1 MKDLLTSLRASNE
14 TYNSMKHSARAV
26 IRRAEIP
33 LLAVIVLY
41 KAATNLLFVPLMQQ
55 LWSLTLR
62 FAPMHYLSNN
72 NASDIFSSP
81 AIILCITLIAIL
93 TAFWALYEFSVLL
106 HGLDLARKGETI
118 RLPALL
124 RPSLAD
130 IRHAFLPQNWLVL
143 VYSAVLIPFT
153 NFFLA
158 YNYITQ
164 LAVPEYIMGVIQA
177 NSRYYLL
184 YLAVGA
190 ALLFLCVSWVLV
202 LPLFV
207 LERKSLWQ
215 SVKESFCCI
224 RRRVFRAF
232 LLLLRWNL
240 SVVLRSLLLTAAVAV
255 PLYGIIIAVGLQSTQ
270 AMFALSRAALAIEMP
285 FFQFLI
291 DCAITMAQCTILAML
306 HCRLR
311 ESLPFEPEPVQSGK
325 HHRSTGRLLLGASV
339 AGATLLTFAL
349 AFCYLA
355 LPRDD
360 ELLSM
365 LGGVAPVVTAH
376 RGYSAAAPE
385 NTLPAF
391 QLAIDQGCEWAELD
405 VQMTRD
411 GVVMVTHDTSLR
423 RCTGRNENIYD
434 LTYNEVRKLDAGR
447 WFGQKYT
454 GAKVPTL
461 EEVLDLCKGKIQL
474 NIEIKP
480 NAATP
485 ELEAETIRII
495 REKGFAQDCTITSQS
510 YETLCKVK
518 ELAPEILIRLWA
530 CGGSLWDN
538 YHRPTFHTKEN
549 RMAFESIL
557 QTIGYIPQQDMNRS
571 ITQTV
576 DDFCAGRTAMLIT
589 YSEFAYGINRRVKE
603 NVSGR
608 VAASMIPGKTPASVG
623 WNLGLNPFSTHRDAV
638 FQFFSWLCSSDTNLY
653 LTILNGA
660 SASMEPYHNSELLKL
675 YPWLSSTEESLHHSR
690 RRNSPYRK
698 NRLIIPV
705 EQIER
710 ILCQA
715 LRSVYQGNTSI
726 EEALREAQKEADHLF
741 RMYGY
746 PTVHEIFRK

>member
-14 TYNSMKHSARAV
+14 TYNSMKHSARAI

-124 RPSLAD
+124 RTSLAD

-158 YNYITQ
+158 CNYITQ
-164 LAVPEYIMGVIQA
+164 LAVPEYIIGVIRA

-184 YLAVGA
+184 YLAAGA

-311 ESLPFEPEPVQSGK
+311 ESLPSEPEPVQSGK

-411 GVVMVTHDTSLR
+411 G
-423 RCTGRNENIYD
+423 
-434 LTYNEVRKLDAGR
+434 
-447 WFGQKYT
+447 
-454 GAKVPTL
+454 
-461 EEVLDLCKGKIQL
+461 
-474 NIEIKP
+474 
-480 NAATP
+480 
-485 ELEAETIRII
+485 AETIRII

-518 ELAPEILIRLWA
+518 ELAPEIR
-530 CGGSLWDN
+530 
-538 YHRPTFHTKEN
+538 T
-549 RMAFESIL
+549 
-557 QTIGYIPQQDMNRS
+557 GYILALGVGSYYDLP
-571 ITQTV
+571 
-576 DDFCAGRTAMLIT
+576 
-589 YSEFAYGINRRVKE
+589 
-603 NVSGR
+603 
-608 VAASMIPGKTPASVG
+608 AA
-623 WNLGLNPFSTHRDAV
+623 D
-638 FQFFSWLCSSDTNLY
+638 FFSVQSTFITSGMVQQIHKRSK
-653 LTILNGA
+653 TI
-660 SASMEPYHNSELLKL
+660 SAWTVNREEDASELLSIGVDDLITDKPDMIQQL
-675 YPWLSSTEESLHHSR
+675 LSEDADLDNSLVLLRDFIRDLFAPSDVDEPTPEE
-690 RRNSPYRK
+690 
-698 NRLIIPV
+698 
-705 EQIER
+705 E
-710 ILCQA
+710 
-715 LRSVYQGNTSI
+715 TI
-726 EEALREAQKEADHLF
+726 EEAIEDPDELLDAS
-741 RMYGY
+741 
-746 PTVHEIFRK
+746 

>member
-1 MKDLLTSLRASNE
+1 M
-14 TYNSMKHSARAV
+14 
-26 IRRAEIP
+26 
-33 LLAVIVLY
+33 
-41 KAATNLLFVPLMQQ
+41 
-55 LWSLTLR
+55 
-62 FAPMHYLSNN
+62 
-72 NASDIFSSP
+72 
-81 AIILCITLIAIL
+81 
-93 TAFWALYEFSVLL
+93 
-106 HGLDLARKGETI
+106 
-118 RLPALL
+118 
-124 RPSLAD
+124 
-130 IRHAFLPQNWLVL
+130 
-143 VYSAVLIPFT
+143 
-153 NFFLA
+153 
-158 YNYITQ
+158 
-164 LAVPEYIMGVIQA
+164 
-177 NSRYYLL
+177 
-184 YLAVGA
+184 
-190 ALLFLCVSWVLV
+190 
-202 LPLFV
+202 
-207 LERKSLWQ
+207 
-215 SVKESFCCI
+215 
-224 RRRVFRAF
+224 
-232 LLLLRWNL
+232 
-240 SVVLRSLLLTAAVAV
+240 

-311 ESLPFEPEPVQSGK
+311 EPLPSEPEPVQSGK

-518 ELAPEILIRLWA
+518 ELAPEIR
-530 CGGSLWDN
+530 
-538 YHRPTFHTKEN
+538 T
-549 RMAFESIL
+549 
-557 QTIGYIPQQDMNRS
+557 GYILALGVGSYYDLP
-571 ITQTV
+571 
-576 DDFCAGRTAMLIT
+576 
-589 YSEFAYGINRRVKE
+589 
-603 NVSGR
+603 
-608 VAASMIPGKTPASVG
+608 AA
-623 WNLGLNPFSTHRDAV
+623 D
-638 FQFFSWLCSSDTNLY
+638 FFSVQSTFITSGMVQQIHKRSK
-653 LTILNGA
+653 TI
-660 SASMEPYHNSELLKL
+660 SAWTVNREEDASELLSIGVDDLITDKPDMIQQL
-675 YPWLSSTEESLHHSR
+675 LSEDADLDNSLVLLRDFIRDLFAPSDVDEPTPEE
-690 RRNSPYRK
+690 
-698 NRLIIPV
+698 
-705 EQIER
+705 E
-710 ILCQA
+710 
-715 LRSVYQGNTSI
+715 TI
-726 EEALREAQKEADHLF
+726 EEAIEDPDELLDAS
-741 RMYGY
+741 
-746 PTVHEIFRK
+746 

>member
-14 TYNSMKHSARAV
+14 TYNSMKHSARAI

-124 RPSLAD
+124 RTSLAD

-164 LAVPEYIMGVIQA
+164 LAVPEYIMGVIRA

-184 YLAVGA
+184 YLAAGA

-291 DCAITMAQCTILAML
+291 DCAITMAQCTILVML

-311 ESLPFEPEPVQSGK
+311 ESLPSEPEPVQSGK

-391 QLAIDQGCEWAELD
+391 QLAIDQGC
-405 VQMTRD
+405 
-411 GVVMVTHDTSLR
+411 
-423 RCTGRNENIYD
+423 
-434 LTYNEVRKLDAGR
+434 
-447 WFGQKYT
+447 
-454 GAKVPTL
+454 AKVPTL

-518 ELAPEILIRLWA
+518 ELAPEIR
-530 CGGSLWDN
+530 
-538 YHRPTFHTKEN
+538 T
-549 RMAFESIL
+549 
-557 QTIGYIPQQDMNRS
+557 GYILALGVGSYYDLP
-571 ITQTV
+571 
-576 DDFCAGRTAMLIT
+576 
-589 YSEFAYGINRRVKE
+589 
-603 NVSGR
+603 
-608 VAASMIPGKTPASVG
+608 AA
-623 WNLGLNPFSTHRDAV
+623 D
-638 FQFFSWLCSSDTNLY
+638 FFSVQSTFITSGMVQQIHKRSK
-653 LTILNGA
+653 TI
-660 SASMEPYHNSELLKL
+660 SAWTVNREEDASELLSIGVDDLITDKPDMIQQL
-675 YPWLSSTEESLHHSR
+675 LSEDADLDNSLVLLRDFIRDLFAPSDVDEPTPEE
-690 RRNSPYRK
+690 
-698 NRLIIPV
+698 
-705 EQIER
+705 E
-710 ILCQA
+710 
-715 LRSVYQGNTSI
+715 TI
-726 EEALREAQKEADHLF
+726 EEAIEDPDELLDAS
-741 RMYGY
+741 
-746 PTVHEIFRK
+746 

>member
-1 MKDLLTSLRASNE
+1 MENRRKNGVSEAIRMAAVTHRLLTAGTVLCAAASVAASLVPPMLLARIIDGLTAGLPLTFPAVLLYFGSLALEGMLSSAQESLLVLFGQKMTHALRSEMSRKLTKLPASTLAGQNPGE
-14 TYNSMKHSARAV
+14 VAARFSGDVDTVEALFTSGIISMVADACRILSIMAV
-26 IRRAEIP
+26 IAVKNTGLALI
-33 LLAVIVLY
+33 LL
-41 KAATNLLFVPLMQQ
+41 
-55 LWSLTLR
+55 
-62 FAPMHYLSNN
+62 
-72 NASDIFSSP
+72 
-81 AIILCITLIAIL
+81 
-93 TAFWALYEFSVLL
+93 
-106 HGLDLARKGETI
+106 
-118 RLPALL
+118 
-124 RPSLAD
+124 
-130 IRHAFLPQNWLVL
+130 
-143 VYSAVLIPFT
+143 
-153 NFFLA
+153 
-158 YNYITQ
+158 
-164 LAVPEYIMGVIQA
+164 
-177 NSRYYLL
+177 
-184 YLAVGA
+184 
-190 ALLFLCVSWVLV
+190 LV

-311 ESLPFEPEPVQSGK
+311 ESLPSEPEPVQSGK
-325 HHRSTGRLLLGASV
+325 YHRSTGRLLLGASV

-518 ELAPEILIRLWA
+518 ELAPEIR
-530 CGGSLWDN
+530 
-538 YHRPTFHTKEN
+538 T
-549 RMAFESIL
+549 
-557 QTIGYIPQQDMNRS
+557 GYILALGVGSYYDLP
-571 ITQTV
+571 
-576 DDFCAGRTAMLIT
+576 
-589 YSEFAYGINRRVKE
+589 
-603 NVSGR
+603 
-608 VAASMIPGKTPASVG
+608 AA
-623 WNLGLNPFSTHRDAV
+623 D
-638 FQFFSWLCSSDTNLY
+638 FFSVQSTFITSGMVQQIHKRSK
-653 LTILNGA
+653 TI
-660 SASMEPYHNSELLKL
+660 SAWTVNREEDASELLSIGVDDLITDKPDMIQQL
-675 YPWLSSTEESLHHSR
+675 LSEDADLDNSLVLLRDFIRDLFAPSDVDEPTPEE
-690 RRNSPYRK
+690 
-698 NRLIIPV
+698 
-705 EQIER
+705 E
-710 ILCQA
+710 
-715 LRSVYQGNTSI
+715 TI
-726 EEALREAQKEADHLF
+726 EEAIEDPDELLDAS
-741 RMYGY
+741 
-746 PTVHEIFRK
+746 

>member
-124 RPSLAD
+124 RTSLAD

-311 ESLPFEPEPVQSGK
+311 ESLPPG
-325 HHRSTGRLLLGASV
+325 
-339 AGATLLTFAL
+339 AGAGPERKASPFHRQVASGCIGCGCYSAHLCAGILLP
-349 AFCYLA
+349 C

-480 NAATP
+480 NTATP

-495 REKGFAQDCTITSQS
+495 REKGF
-510 YETLCKVK
+510 
-518 ELAPEILIRLWA
+518 
-530 CGGSLWDN
+530 
-538 YHRPTFHTKEN
+538 
-549 RMAFESIL
+549 
-557 QTIGYIPQQDMNRS
+557 
-571 ITQTV
+571 
-576 DDFCAGRTAMLIT
+576 CAG
-589 YSEFAYGINRRVKE
+589 
-603 NVSGR
+603 
-608 VAASMIPGKTPASVG
+608 
-623 WNLGLNPFSTHRDAV
+623 
-638 FQFFSWLCSSDTNLY
+638 
-653 LTILNGA
+653 
-660 SASMEPYHNSELLKL
+660 
-675 YPWLSSTEESLHHSR
+675 LHH
-690 RRNSPYRK
+690 
-698 NRLIIPV
+698 
-705 EQIER
+705 
-710 ILCQA
+710 
-715 LRSVYQGNTSI
+715 
-726 EEALREAQKEADHLF
+726 HLA
-741 RMYGY
+741 
-746 PTVHEIFRK
+746 EL

>member
-124 RPSLAD
+124 RTSLAD

-311 ESLPFEPEPVQSGK
+311 ESLPSEPEPVQSGK

-405 VQMTRD
+405 VQMTSD
-411 GVVMVTHDTSLR
+411 GVVVVTHDSNLK
-423 RCTGRNENIYD
+423 RCTGKNAKVYD
-434 LTYNEVRKLDAGR
+434 LTYAEVAQLDAGR
-447 WFGQKYT
+447 WFSSRFADT
-454 GAKVPTL
+454 RIPTL
-461 EEVLDLCKGKIQL
+461 EQVLQLCRGRIGL
-474 NIEIKP
+474 NVEIKP
-480 NAATP
+480 SAATP
-485 ELEAETIRII
+485 ALEAETVRLL
-495 REKGFAQDCTITSQS
+495 REYGFDSSNCVITSQS
-510 YETLCKVK
+510 YETLHKVK
-518 ELAPEILIRLWA
+518 ALAPE
-530 CGGSLWDN
+530 
-538 YHRPTFHTKEN
+538 YPT
-549 RMAFESIL
+549 
-557 QTIGYIPQQDMNRS
+557 GYILALGVGNYYDLPDADFFS
-571 ITQTV
+571 VETTFITSGMVNAVHLRGKTVSAWTIDREKVATHMLELGV
-576 DDFCAGRTAMLIT
+576 DDLIT
-589 YSEFAYGINRRVKE
+589 DKPDMVQDLLARNQQVDDSLIDFRDLLNALLHPEQ
-603 NVSGR
+603 
-608 VAASMIPGKTPASVG
+608 PADS
-623 WNLGLNPFSTHRDAV
+623 SDDAEETITDAV
-638 FQFFSWLCSSDTNLY
+638 ED
-653 LTILNGA
+653 
-660 SASMEPYHNSELLKL
+660 P
-675 YPWLSSTEESLHHSR
+675 EEF
-690 RRNSPYRK
+690 
-698 NRLIIPV
+698 V
-705 EQIER
+705 D
-710 ILCQA
+710 A
-715 LRSVYQGNTSI
+715 
-726 EEALREAQKEADHLF
+726 A
-741 RMYGY
+741 
-746 PTVHEIFRK
+746 

>member
-1 MKDLLTSLRASNE
+1 MKDLLTSLHASNE
-14 TYNSMKHSARAV
+14 TYSSMKHSARAI

-72 NASDIFSSP
+72 NASDIFSSS

-124 RPSLAD
+124 RTSLAD

-184 YLAVGA
+184 YLAAGA

-291 DCAITMAQCTILAML
+291 DCAITMAQCTILVML

-311 ESLPFEPEPVQSGK
+311 ESLPSEPEPVQSGK

-405 VQMTRD
+405 
-411 GVVMVTHDTSLR
+411 
-423 RCTGRNENIYD
+423 
-434 LTYNEVRKLDAGR
+434 AGR

-518 ELAPEILIRLWA
+518 ELAPEIR
-530 CGGSLWDN
+530 
-538 YHRPTFHTKEN
+538 T
-549 RMAFESIL
+549 
-557 QTIGYIPQQDMNRS
+557 GYILALGVGSYYDLP
-571 ITQTV
+571 
-576 DDFCAGRTAMLIT
+576 
-589 YSEFAYGINRRVKE
+589 
-603 NVSGR
+603 
-608 VAASMIPGKTPASVG
+608 AA
-623 WNLGLNPFSTHRDAV
+623 D
-638 FQFFSWLCSSDTNLY
+638 FFSVQSTFITSGMVQQIHKRSK
-653 LTILNGA
+653 TI
-660 SASMEPYHNSELLKL
+660 SAWTVNREEDASELLSIGVDDLITDKPDMIQQL
-675 YPWLSSTEESLHHSR
+675 LSEDADLDNSLVLLRDFIRDLFAPSDVDEPTPEE
-690 RRNSPYRK
+690 
-698 NRLIIPV
+698 
-705 EQIER
+705 E
-710 ILCQA
+710 
-715 LRSVYQGNTSI
+715 TI
-726 EEALREAQKEADHLF
+726 EEAIEDPDELLDAS
-741 RMYGY
+741 
-746 PTVHEIFRK
+746 

>member
-1 MKDLLTSLRASNE
+1 MKNLLTSLRASNE
-14 TYNSMKHSARAV
+14 TYNSMKHSARAI

-118 RLPALL
+118 RLP
-124 RPSLAD
+124 
-130 IRHAFLPQNWLVL
+130 
-143 VYSAVLIPFT
+143 
-153 NFFLA
+153 
-158 YNYITQ
+158 
-164 LAVPEYIMGVIQA
+164 
-177 NSRYYLL
+177 
-184 YLAVGA
+184 

-311 ESLPFEPEPVQSGK
+311 ESLPSEPEPVQSGK

-434 LTYNEVRKLDAGR
+434 LTYHEVCKLDAGR

-518 ELAPEILIRLWA
+518 ELAPEIR
-530 CGGSLWDN
+530 
-538 YHRPTFHTKEN
+538 T
-549 RMAFESIL
+549 
-557 QTIGYIPQQDMNRS
+557 GYILALGVGSYYDLP
-571 ITQTV
+571 
-576 DDFCAGRTAMLIT
+576 
-589 YSEFAYGINRRVKE
+589 
-603 NVSGR
+603 
-608 VAASMIPGKTPASVG
+608 AA
-623 WNLGLNPFSTHRDAV
+623 D
-638 FQFFSWLCSSDTNLY
+638 FFSVQSTFITSGMVQQIHKRSK
-653 LTILNGA
+653 TI
-660 SASMEPYHNSELLKL
+660 SAWTVNREEDASELLSIGVDDLITDKPDMIQQL
-675 YPWLSSTEESLHHSR
+675 LSEDADLDNSLVLLRDFIRDLFAPSDVDEPTPEE
-690 RRNSPYRK
+690 
-698 NRLIIPV
+698 
-705 EQIER
+705 E
-710 ILCQA
+710 
-715 LRSVYQGNTSI
+715 TI
-726 EEALREAQKEADHLF
+726 EEAIEDPDELLDAS
-741 RMYGY
+741 
-746 PTVHEIFRK
+746 

>member
-1 MKDLLTSLRASNE
+1 MKNLLTSLRASNE
-14 TYNSMKHSARAV
+14 TYNSMKHSARAI

-124 RPSLAD
+124 RTSLAD

-164 LAVPEYIMGVIQA
+164 LAVPEYIMGVIRA

-184 YLAVGA
+184 YLAAGA

-311 ESLPFEPEPVQSGK
+311 ESLPSEPEPIQSGK

-461 EEVLDLCKGKIQL
+461 EEVLDL
-474 NIEIKP
+474 
-480 NAATP
+480 
-485 ELEAETIRII
+485 
-495 REKGFAQDCTITSQS
+495 
-510 YETLCKVK
+510 
-518 ELAPEILIRLWA
+518 
-530 CGGSLWDN
+530 
-538 YHRPTFHTKEN
+538 
-549 RMAFESIL
+549 
-557 QTIGYIPQQDMNRS
+557 
-571 ITQTV
+571 
-576 DDFCAGRTAMLIT
+576 
-589 YSEFAYGINRRVKE
+589 
-603 NVSGR
+603 
-608 VAASMIPGKTPASVG
+608 
-623 WNLGLNPFSTHRDAV
+623 
-638 FQFFSWLCSSDTNLY
+638 
-653 LTILNGA
+653 
-660 SASMEPYHNSELLKL
+660 
-675 YPWLSSTEESLHHSR
+675 
-690 RRNSPYRK
+690 
-698 NRLIIPV
+698 
-705 EQIER
+705 
-710 ILCQA
+710 
-715 LRSVYQGNTSI
+715 
-726 EEALREAQKEADHLF
+726 
-741 RMYGY
+741 
-746 PTVHEIFRK
+746 